1 MCVCVCVC
9 VCVCAGA
16 MLLWFLI
23 WYDDI

>member
-1 MCVCVCVC
+1 VCVCVSVC

>member
-1 MCVCVCVC
+1 VCVCVC